1 MTKTIHT
8 TNRSQ
13 AGFTLVELAVVM
25 IIIGLL
31 IGGVL
36 KGQELISNAQITST
50 ISQVKGVEGAT
61 STFRDM
67 YNALPGDMTNPGTRL
82 SGCTVAPCS
91 RAGDGNGRLDSVP
104 GAAAVAASEAVAFWA
119 QLNAADLFSGVDGSA
134 TVAWGQALP
143 EASIGGGFT
152 AGFTQTGALTAATG
166 GNGRG
171 GHYLSLQGA
180 PDTAVAAGNG
190 AISASQ
196 AARID
201 RKMDDGNPN
210 GGSVRA
216 AGGATCADNA
226 AQGVYEEADDNV
238 SCSVYIRI
246 QG

>member
-50 ISQVKGVEGAT
+50 IAQAKGIEGAT

-67 YNALPGDMTNPGTRL
+67 YNAMPGDLTNPAVRL
-82 SGCTVAPCS
+82 PNCAGACASV
-91 RAGDGNGRLDSVP
+91 GDGNGRLDLAP
-104 GAAAVAASEAVAFWA
+104 GAAMTAGSESVVFWA
-119 QLNAADLFSGVDGSA
+119 HLNAADLFSGVDGSG
-134 TVAWGQALP
+134 TIAWGQALP
-143 EASIGGGFT
+143 EANVGGGFSV
-152 AGFTQTGALTAATG
+152 GFTGNGALTAQTG

-171 GHYLSLQGA
+171 GHYLALRGDPGA
-180 PDTAVAAGNG
+180 AVAAANG
-190 AISASQ
+190 PLSASQ

-216 AGGATCADNA
+216 AGGATCASNA
-226 AQGVYEEADDNV
+226 AQGVYDEAGDEV